1 MDIVE
6 VARVTGVPASAMR
19 HYEAKGL
26 IRSVG
31 RRGLRRVFAPDVVER
46 LALISLGSAAG
57 LTLDEM
63 ASMFPAG
70 ARPRVNRALLAR
82 KADELDAAIVNLARV
97 RDGLR
102 HAAACPA
109 ADQLECPRFLRLV
122 GIAAARRKR
131 PAAPSRKAPQQRR

>member
-6 VARVTGVPASAMR
+6 VAQATGIPASALR

-31 RRGLRRVFAPDVVER
+31 RSGLRRVFSPDVVER
-46 LALISLGSAAG
+46 LALISLGRAAG
-57 LTLDEM
+57 LTLDEI

-70 ARPRVNRALLAR
+70 ARPRVNRALLAQ
-82 KADELDAAIVNLARV
+82 KADALDATIVKLGMM

-102 HAAACPA
+102 HAASCPA
-109 ADQLECPRFLRLV
+109 PDQLECPRFRRLV
-122 GIAAARRKR
+122 GMAWARRKR
-131 PAAPSRKAPQQRR
+131 SATKAKVAPLRRR

>member
-6 VARVTGVPASAMR
+6 VARASGIPASALR

-31 RRGLRRVFAPDVVER
+31 RSGLRRVFAPDVVER
-46 LALISLGSAAG
+46 LALVALGRAAG
-57 LTLDEM
+57 LTLDEI

-70 ARPRVNRALLAR
+70 ARPRVDRALLTR
-82 KADELDAAIVNLARV
+82 KADELDTTIAKLVAM

-109 ADQLECPRFLRLV
+109 SDQLECPKFLRLV
-122 GIAAARRKR
+122 GIASRRKR
-131 PAAPSRKAPQQRR
+131 PASGANRPLQGRR